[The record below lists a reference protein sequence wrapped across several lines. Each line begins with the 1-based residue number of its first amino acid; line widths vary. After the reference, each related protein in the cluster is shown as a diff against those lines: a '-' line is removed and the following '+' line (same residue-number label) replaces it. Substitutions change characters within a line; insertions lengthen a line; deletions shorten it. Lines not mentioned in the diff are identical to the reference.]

1 MGYTLCVPNETTY
14 LRLEDSKMKKWICL
28 LAVLAM
34 IFSFAACSAKTDDAG
49 SDAPEESAAA
59 EKEGD
64 AAAVTDAD
72 GQNPVMNFIGNY
84 AMDRATILV
93 ESEGM
98 EDAKIT
104 VRWSGSA
111 WEHAEWVM
119 TGKFDADKLTVDY
132 QNAVKT
138 EYKYSETGELESE
151 EVIYDDGTGTF
162 TFAAEDDGSTTLTW
176 DDATEHIADDMVFE
190 YVGFVPAN

>member
-14 LRLEDSKMKKWICL
+14 LKLEDSKMKKWICL

-49 SDAPEESAAA
+49 SDAPEESAAVDGKGA
-59 EKEGD
+59 D
-64 AAAVTDAD
+64 AAVTDAD

-151 EVIYDDGTGTF
+151 EVIYDDGAGTF
-162 TFAAEDDGSTTLTW
+162 TFTAEDDGSTTLTW
-176 DDATEHIADDMVFE
+176 DDAAEHIADDMVFE

>member
-28 LAVLAM
+28 FAVLAM
-34 IFSFAACSAKTDDAG
+34 IFSFAACSAKTDGAE

-64 AAAVTDAD
+64 AAAATDAD

>member
-1 MGYTLCVPNETTY
+1 MGYTLCVPNRTTY
-14 LRLEDSKMKKWICL
+14 LRLEDSEMKKWICL

-49 SDAPEESAAA
+49 SDAPEESAAVDGKGA
-59 EKEGD
+59 D
-64 AAAVTDAD
+64 AAVTDED

-190 YVGFVPAN
+190 FAGFVPAA

>member
-49 SDAPEESAAA
+49 SDAPEESAAVDGKGA
-59 EKEGD
+59 D
-64 AAAVTDAD
+64 AAVTDED